1 MMPNTMY
8 QHLAQRIQQMT
19 GQPHYSAA
27 MQSQDSQMFSRLHRD
42 RLCLETQLHDET
54 FTLPMLEFYV
64 FVCAWLLHLADPED
78 RGLPLA
84 KEVPAAFGSVP
95 EYVVEDVAEFF
106 TFISNVVPEHLE
118 MLRVRHTIP
127 STFRHFV
134 FLSGDSGWGYHGTHI
149 NGVLPPH
156 RQWVLSR
163 ESVPS
168 ICVPQFMLTTVRARV
183 RNPLHG
189 DVIYRRSR

>member
-1 MMPNTMY
+1 MMSNTMY

-42 RLCLETQLHDET
+42 RLCLETQLHDEA

-134 FLSGDSGWGYHGTHI
+134 FSLRGLWLG
-149 NGVLPPH
+149 
-156 RQWVLSR
+156 LSR
-163 ESVPS
+163 HSHKRRVATTPSVGPVAGIGTKHMRTS
-168 ICVPQFMLTTVRARV
+168 IYADNCACACAQSIAW
-183 RNPLHG
+183 
-189 DVIYRRSR
+189 